1 VQWQSSTN
9 GTTWNDI
16 AGATS
21 PAYSFTTAAGDNAKQ
36 YRAVFTNSA
45 GNATTSSA
53 TLTVNVDPAVTT
65 QPASTTVLAGATATF
80 TAAASGTP
88 TPTVQWQSSPNGL
101 NWSNIGGATS
111 ASYSFTT
118 AAGKPRRS
126 ALRRVLADL
135 ELPHGQVALV
145 GDRLFTDVLAGNR
158 LGLFTVLVKPV
169 DAAGQPC
176 QRDRLQ
182 ATEVRLARWLG
193 AELH

>member
-1 VQWQSSTN
+1 
-9 GTTWNDI
+9 
-16 AGATS
+16 
-21 PAYSFTTAAGDNAKQ
+21 
-36 YRAVFTNSA
+36 
-45 GNATTSSA
+45 
-53 TLTVNVDPAVTT
+53 
-65 QPASTTVLAGATATF
+65 VLAD
-80 TAAASGTP
+80 
-88 TPTVQWQSSPNGL
+88 
-101 NWSNIGGATS
+101 IGGKPMLQHVLERCCQAREPVAVVLCTDSLELETLATGLGIPVLMT
-111 ASYSFTT
+111 ASECSSGSERIGSVARQLGVSFTT

-169 DAAGQPC
+169 DPTGQPC

-182 ATEVRLARWLG
+182 AAEVRLARWLG